1 MEMTIDKLI
10 VFCKNLENYHSTRCK
25 RYDDASGYTRSR
37 NEKIRTNDAKREEM
51 DSKFYHELKKIMRKY
66 QKIEEIVKFGNA
78 NELGFE
84 YVGEKITE
92 VLEDG
97 NGD

>member
-1 MEMTIDKLI
+1 MGISIEEKAIKTLNEIIDEGWLISDMEKCIAIDACEFAI
-10 VFCKNLENYHSTRCK
+10 DRIN
-25 RYDDASGYTRSR
+25 
-37 NEKIRTNDAKREEM
+37 
-51 DSKFYHELKKIMRKY
+51 KY

-92 VLEDG
+92 VMEDG
-97 NGD
+97 NKLSE